1 MATLAQ
7 SRMKRIASIFKVLKL
22 GSEEAQDSDLEEDLY
37 TIARVLAN
45 MMIMAAEKRRR
56 CMYYSDKGYCMFLG
70 LEAPIHGIE
79 MIFDENAR
87 RWRVVVSKHPEICA
101 VCPFWEFKR

>member
-7 SRMKRIASIFKVLKL
+7 SRMKRLTSIFRVLKL
-22 GSEEAQDSDLEEDLY
+22 GTEETPDSNLEEDLY
-37 TIARVLAN
+37 AIARILAN
-45 MMIMAAEKRRR
+45 MMIMATEKRRR
-56 CMYYSDKGYCMFLG
+56 CMYYSDKGYCVFLG
-70 LEAPIHGIE
+70 FETPIHGIE

-87 RWRVVVSKHPEICA
+87 RWRIVVSKHPEICA